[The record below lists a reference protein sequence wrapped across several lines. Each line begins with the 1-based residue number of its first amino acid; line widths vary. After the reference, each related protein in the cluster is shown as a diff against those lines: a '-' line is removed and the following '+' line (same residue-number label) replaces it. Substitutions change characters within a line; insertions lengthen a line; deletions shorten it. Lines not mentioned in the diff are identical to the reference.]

1 MANTALRGKPD
12 AGNTRVR
19 LDGGKVASDK
29 PKCWFLLCNKAI
41 ALCAAVA
48 AALCCTAAAGTL
60 RIMPLGDSITAGA
73 GWDGGGYRAVL
84 REKLVAAGY
93 DVDYVG
99 TQIGNY
105 GSLIDSGD
113 FQHEGH
119 GGWKVQDLTN
129 NFGNWSVQVDAPH
142 LILLKIGTNNF
153 TQDQN
158 LVMEQTC
165 ALLDEIKRTQPS
177 AHVIVA
183 TLISIMND
191 MNGTL
196 GDWDSW
202 IRQHNTLLAAE
213 IERRAAAGDRVS
225 LVDMYPAVPI
235 PSGYSDIVHPNEAGY
250 RAMAEAWFEAITNQ
264 FPDSVAAGGPV
275 DLAVAY
281 SSLDQ
286 AKGLTLTIG
295 FNQPVGT
302 GANELANYVSS
313 SAVFLPTKVSV
324 AADGRSVTLTSD
336 DVMLDE
342 SFTVTVSNIRN
353 AADTSTLSATSI
365 QCKFVPT
372 GARYRVPEAGL
383 YQQVYALDIPDLTY
397 YANQDPVYAV
407 DRHAEVSSF
416 SRIAY
421 YLELVAN
428 DGTMQYVWTSMD
440 AFTDD
445 ASKIAIPTLSSG
457 ALFQQRVT
465 NMNVWSNVD
474 GVPTGTGRNGNIEF
488 CPYNYA
494 PGRTLGLE
502 SASDAVYDADD
513 TFADNGTYSCM
524 QVHDSDTATPL
535 LCFNGWCGGTSEIGI
550 GKAPAGYQ
558 PDWTMYKTVDLWPKR
573 RRLEVYVMDSVVP
586 APAPQLVSAVISSG
600 SREIVATFDVPVAD
614 APSVAA
620 FKLSNGVAVRK
631 AVRMAGNS
639 RVVTLTTGAVEW
651 VDGLSLTATAVASD
665 TPSRSYAPTTVA
677 VTPPPVPAVD
687 PLAPP
692 EQVVSRVTAAQDF
705 QLLYTLKLFGGMMA
719 VWNGAHWTGE
729 RGWSEI
735 HEVDNSAA
743 VGAFDRVGFMMELV
757 SAEDPA
763 VTNWIWTAFDAF
775 SANPGD
781 YDIPTPQCKNVRTVD
796 NMDVDSNVAGIVKGT
811 GITTGNIEFWPHNY
825 GTGPGL
831 QGIGGN
837 DLTCDYNDSFV
848 EDGTFGCMQ
857 VHNYGAQQTLWSVTQ
872 FNSWN
877 QIGIG
882 IGNDPDT
889 GRANYMPDYTFANN
903 ADQNAS
909 QYSSMKLYVVVR
921 PDPSSNLDM
930 TLYNPQR
937 AVCSPDRS
945 QVCVVCEG
953 EASVSAADVSRFEV
967 NGAAPASVRVSRTDP
982 HAFILDLAAPLAPA
996 STATITTRF
1005 ERGYNF
1011 SNAVFVTP
1019 NEVWEDV
1026 ASVDEFGDY
1035 LQVSELSIDTGY
1047 NSSLAVPYHADRWSA
1062 LDDLVFD
1069 RIAYSLELESNEGVR
1084 QWVWVSMDAYTDD
1097 LGKLGLPSVTRDIFF
1112 WQFVENLKVRASANA
1127 NVVSGE
1133 WSRGNI
1139 EITPSNYGGGN
1150 VLNIPNA
1157 DASWDFG
1164 NDPAGGNG
1172 TTFGYGCFKINNHQV
1187 SQMVIG
1193 ASLLNGGGV
1202 KLFIGNNTEDVGTGG
1217 LDGTMAPNTTD
1228 RYAIRRLRAYVRP
1241 LAISGDKGLGP
1252 QFLLQPASLKI
1263 DRDETEVVLTSYAP
1277 GAVRYQWRK
1286 NGVPMAGMTGSVLV
1300 TTMVRSEKSAA
1311 FDVVA
1316 YLDNENYTVSVQA
1329 TIERKGGFGFIFR

>member
-1 MANTALRGKPD
+1 MTNTTLHVNPEATD
-12 AGNTRVR
+12 MRVR
-19 LDGGKVASDK
+19 PDERMAASDK
-29 PKCWFLLCNKAI
+29 PRRRFLLCCKAI
-41 ALCAAVA
+41 ALSAAAA

-99 TQIGNY
+99 TQVGNY

-113 FQHEGH
+113 IQHEGH
-119 GGWKVQDLTN
+119 GGWKVQDLTDS
-129 NFGNWSVQVDAPH
+129 FGTWSMQIDAPH

-153 TQDQN
+153 MQDQD

-165 ALLDEIKRTQPS
+165 TLLDEIKRTQPS

-196 GDWDSW
+196 GDYDSW
-202 IRQHNTLLAAE
+202 VRQHNALLAAE
-213 IERRAAAGDRVS
+213 IERRAAAGDKVS
-225 LVDMYPAVPI
+225 LVDMYTAVPI
-235 PSGYSDIVHPNEAGY
+235 PSGYSDIVHPNETGY
-250 RAMAEAWFEAITNQ
+250 RAMADAWFEAITNQ
-264 FPDSVAAGGPV
+264 CPDSATAGGLV

-286 AKGLTLTIG
+286 ANGRTLTIG
-295 FNQPVGT
+295 FNQPVGA
-302 GANELANYVSS
+302 GANVLANYVSS
-313 SAVFLPTKVSV
+313 SSVFLPARVSV

-336 DVMLDE
+336 DVMIDE
-342 SFTVTVSNIRN
+342 PFTVTVSNIRN
-353 AADTSTLSATSI
+353 AADTRTLPATSI
-365 QCKFVPT
+365 QCRFAPS
-372 GARYRVPEAGL
+372 GAQYRVQEAGL

-397 YANQDPVYAV
+397 YASQEPVYAV
-407 DRHAEVSSF
+407 DRHTEVGSF

-421 YLELVAN
+421 YLELVAA
-428 DGTMQYVWTSMD
+428 DGTMQYIWTSMD

-445 ASKIAIPTLSSG
+445 ASKIAVPTLTSG

-488 CPYNYA
+488 CPYNYGSA
-494 PGRTLGLE
+494 RTLGLE
-502 SASDAVYDADD
+502 LASDYVYDADD
-513 TFADNGTYSCM
+513 TFADSGTYSCM

-558 PDWTMYKTVDLWPKR
+558 PDWTMYKTVSLWPKR
-573 RRLEVYVMDSVVP
+573 RRLEVYVMDSIVP

-614 APSVAA
+614 APAAAA
-620 FKLSNGVAVRK
+620 FKLSNGVLVRK

-639 RVVTLTTGAVEW
+639 RVVTLTTDDVKW
-651 VDGLSLTATAVASD
+651 VDGLALTATAVASD

-677 VTPPPVPAVD
+677 VTPPQGPVVD

-692 EQVVSRVTAAQDF
+692 EQVVSRVAAAQDF

-719 VWNGAHWTGE
+719 VWNNEPWTGV

-743 VGAFDRVGFMMELV
+743 IGAFDRVGFMMELV

-781 YDIPTPQCKNVRTVD
+781 YDIPTPQYKNVRTVD
-796 NMDVDSNVAGIVKGT
+796 NMDVDSNVAGIAKGT
-811 GITTGNIEFWPHNY
+811 GIATGNIEFWPYSY

-831 QGIGGN
+831 QGIGGD
-837 DLTCDYNDSFV
+837 DLKCDYNDSFI
-848 EDGTFGCMQ
+848 ESGNYGCMQ
-857 VHNYGAQQTLWSVTQ
+857 VHNYGEQQTLWSVTQ
-872 FNSWN
+872 FNSWS

-889 GRANYMPDYTFANN
+889 ERANYMPDYTFANN

-921 PDPSSNLDM
+921 PDPSSTLD
-930 TLYNPQR
+930 TTSYNPQR
-937 AVCSPDRS
+937 AVCSPDRR
-945 QVCVVCEG
+945 QVCVICEG
-953 EASVSAADVSRFEV
+953 VASVRAADVSRFEV
-967 NGAAPASVRVSRTDP
+967 NGAAPTSVRVSRTDP
-982 HAFILDLAAPLAPA
+982 HAFVLDLASPLAPA

-1011 SNAVFVTP
+1011 SNVAFVTP

-1097 LGKLGLPSVTRDIFF
+1097 LSKLGLPSVTRDIFF

-1150 VLNIPNA
+1150 MLNIPNA

-1172 TTFGYGCFKINNHQV
+1172 TTLGYGCFKINNHQA

-1193 ASLLNGGGV
+1193 ASLLNGTGV
-1202 KLFIGNNTEDVGTGG
+1202 KLFIGNNTDDVAAGG
-1217 LDGTMAPNTTD
+1217 LDGTLASNTTD
-1228 RYAIRRLRAYVRP
+1228 RYAVRRLRAYVRP
-1241 LAISGDKGLGP
+1241 LTISGSAGLGP
-1252 QFLLQPASLKI
+1252 QFLLQPASVKI
-1263 DRDETEVVLTSYAP
+1263 DRGETEVVLTSYAP

-1286 NGVPMAGMTGSVLV
+1286 NGVPMAGMTGSVLL
-1300 TTMVRSEKSAA
+1300 TTMGRTEKSAV

-1329 TIERKGGFGFIFR
+1329 TVERRGGCIVILR